1 MYRIPSEFLR
11 RTNTIFMGITVT
23 QVMGIFGGYMIGDM
37 ILQKVVDHWIATAIP
52 ALIGFAL
59 TTFKVKG
66 LPLYKF
72 GQLYA
77 GYMARYFTSNAIA
90 PSEYEEEI
98 TSTDVALY
106 DEQGRAILFTEV
118 E

>member
-1 MYRIPSEFLR
+1 MYRFPSEFLR
-11 RTNTIFMGITVT
+11 RTNVIFMGITMT
-23 QVMGIFGGYMIGDM
+23 QVMGIFAGYLIAQMV
-37 ILQKVVDHWIATAIP
+37 LAKVVNHWVMSAGP
-52 ALIGFAL
+52 AVIGFVL
-59 TTFKVKG
+59 TSFRLKG

-72 GQLYA
+72 GQLYV

>member
-1 MYRIPSEFLR
+1 MYRFPSEFLR
-11 RTNTIFMGITVT
+11 RTNTIFMGITMT
-23 QVMGIFGGYMIGDM
+23 QVMGIFGGYMIGQM
-37 ILQKVVDHWIATAIP
+37 ILQKLVDHWLVTAVP
-52 ALIGFAL
+52 AAIGFAL
-59 TTFKVKG
+59 TTFRVKG

-77 GYMARYFTSNAIA
+77 GYLARYFTDNSIA
-90 PSEYEEEI
+90 PPEYEEEI
-98 TSTDVALY
+98 TSADVALY

>member
-1 MYRIPSEFLR
+1 MYRFPSEFLR
-11 RTNTIFMGITVT
+11 RTNIIFMGITMT
-23 QVMGIFGGYMIGDM
+23 QVMGIFAGYLVGQMV
-37 ILQKVVDHWIATAIP
+37 LAKVVHHWVMSAGP
-52 ALIGFAL
+52 AVIGFIL
-59 TTFKVKG
+59 TSFKLKG

-77 GYMARYFTSNAIA
+77 GYLARYFTDNTIT
-90 PSEYEEEI
+90 PPEYEEAV

>member
-11 RTNTIFMGITVT
+11 RTNTIFMGITMT
-23 QVMGIFGGYMIGDM
+23 QVMGIFGGYMIGHM
-37 ILQKVVDHWIATAIP
+37 ILQKVVDHWIVTTVP
-52 ALIGFAL
+52 ALVGFAL

-72 GQLYA
+72 GQLYV